1 MTRHLAVEP
10 WSLGLPDAS
19 PPEGMSLYRLPTG
32 SYVTRAA
39 FAVTGGAF
47 GDKRHFAATAVLITH
62 PDGDLLIDAG
72 FGAGLAGHVALL
84 PRVERAPYSRGKTV
98 TEQLDAAGYDRANLR
113 GVLVTHVHWDHV
125 SGLDSLR
132 VPIWI
137 NAEEMRYGAEDT
149 HGAVFR
155 TVSAGLSV
163 HEYAFDGPA
172 YLGFPA
178 SHDVYG
184 DGSVVIARAEG
195 HTFGSVVIFVTL
207 PDGARYA
214 FIGDIAWQS
223 DAITD
228 GLERP
233 WLMRRMA
240 DTDAAKVRENLRRVI
255 ALRDLMRIVPAHDG
269 GAYESIAALPSR
281 FPTVEGSER

>member
-1 MTRHLAVEP
+1 MTNHLAVAP

-19 PPEGMSLYRLPTG
+19 PPQGMSLYRLPTG
-32 SYVTRAA
+32 FYETRAA
-39 FAVTGGAF
+39 FAVKGGAF
-47 GDKRHFAATAVLITH
+47 RDKRRFAASSVLITH
-62 PDGDLLIDAG
+62 PAGDLLIDAG
-72 FGAGLAGHVALL
+72 FGADLSDHVALL
-84 PRVERAPYSRGKTV
+84 PRVERARYSREKTV
-98 TEQLDAAGYDRANLR
+98 KEQLDAAGYDWANLR

-125 SGLDSLR
+125 SGLDSLH

-137 NAEEMRYGAEDT
+137 NADEMRYGAEDT

-155 TVSAGLSV
+155 TVSAGLPV
-163 HEYAFDGPA
+163 HQYAFDGPA

-184 DGSVVIARAEG
+184 DGSVVIAEAGG
-195 HTFGSVVIFVTL
+195 HTFGSVVVFVTV
-207 PDGARYA
+207 PDGDRYA
-214 FIGDIAWQS
+214 FIGDIAWQF

-233 WLMRRMA
+233 WLMRKMA
-240 DTDAAKVRENLRRVI
+240 DTDAAKVRENLQRVI

-269 GAYESIAALPSR
+269 GAYESIAALPAR
-281 FPTVEGSER
+281 FPTVDGSQR